1 MSVRLLAVL
10 VVASSVLTGA
20 AAAARSTPQ
29 IEDVEAEASAA
40 TATVTWKTSLPTRGR
55 VAYGVGGLYLY
66 SPRESSPVTAHA
78 VVLPD
83 LTPSTTYAFQIVAST
98 ATATAAGTVTTSA
111 APPDRR
117 FGVAGT
123 HVTANGSLFFPVLSY
138 YQCGASAA
146 AAASLGVNLFMQA
159 PYTGCVPANPN
170 DFNTEPLPP
179 SVSVLSDDYTDR
191 GAGDAGWYLPDEP
204 DGWGIGPDQLPQ
216 LPPSSQTG
224 KLRVLN
230 VSQHFYSA
238 QAPINDRFDRN
249 DYRRFASLADFVG
262 FDIYPIV
269 KFCGRVSLLDV
280 FRAQRE
286 LMTMYAPGMP
296 TFQWIETSEMTGE
309 CPAMQVTPQIVNAE
323 TWLAIAGGACG
334 IGYFTNSWTG
344 KLWNRWDLA
353 PGVEAQLA
361 RTIAQI
367 RGLAPML
374 CAEYGDV
381 TVPWDTSV
389 AASSRSLNGALYV
402 IAVNSSDQPTRIPFR
417 VDALAGRTLRVLD
430 ESRTIKPAKK
440 VYFRDSFE
448 PYQAH
453 VYVAAPP
460 PGP

>member
-1 MSVRLLAVL
+1 LRLLAVL
-10 VVASSVLTGA
+10 VLVSCVLTGA

-29 IEDVEAEASAA
+29 IEDVAAETSAS
-40 TATVTWKTSLPTRGR
+40 TAKVTWKTSLPTRGR
-55 VAYGVGGLYLY
+55 VVYGVGGLYLY
-66 SPRESSPVTAHA
+66 SARESSPVTEHA
-78 VVLPD
+78 AVLPD
-83 LTPSTTYAFQIVAST
+83 LAPSTTYAFEIVASA
-98 ATATAAGTVTTSA
+98 ATATGTVTTSA

-138 YQCGASAA
+138 YQCGASAT
-146 AAASLGVNLFMQA
+146 AAASLGINLFMQA
-159 PYTGCVPANPN
+159 PYTGCVSANPN
-170 DFNTEPLPP
+170 DFSGEPPPP
-179 SVSVLSDDYTDR
+179 SVSVLSDDYTVT
-191 GAGDAGWYLPDEP
+191 GAGNAGWYLPDEP
-204 DGWGIGPDQLPQ
+204 DGWGITPEQLPQ
-216 LPPSSQTG
+216 LPAASQTG

-249 DYRRFASLADFVG
+249 DYKRFVARADLVG
-262 FDIYPIV
+262 FDMYPIV
-269 KFCGRVSLLDV
+269 KFCGRVPLLDV

-286 LMTMYAPGMP
+286 LMTIYAPGMP
-296 TFQWIETSEMTGE
+296 TFQWIETGQMTGE
-309 CPAMQVTPQIVNAE
+309 CPSMQVTPQIVNAE

-334 IGYFTNSWTG
+334 IGYFTNGWTG
-344 KLWNRWDLA
+344 ELWNRWDLA

-367 RGLAPML
+367 HALAPML
-374 CAEYGDV
+374 AGEYGEV

-402 IAVNSSDQPTRIPFR
+402 IAVNSSDQPTTIPFR
-417 VDALAGRTLRVLD
+417 VDALAGRALEVLS
-430 ESRTIKPAKK
+430 ESRTIKPVKK

-448 PYQAH
+448 PFQVH
-453 VYVAAPP
+453 IYVVPPP

>member
-1 MSVRLLAVL
+1 LRLLAVL
-10 VVASSVLTGA
+10 VLVSCVLTGA

-29 IEDVEAEASAA
+29 IEDVAAETSAS
-40 TATVTWKTSLPTRGR
+40 TAKVTWKTSLPTRGR
-55 VAYGVGGLYLY
+55 VVYGVGGLYLY
-66 SPRESSPVTAHA
+66 SARESSPVTEHA
-78 VVLPD
+78 AVLPD
-83 LTPSTTYAFQIVAST
+83 LAPSTTYAFEIVASA
-98 ATATAAGTVTTSA
+98 ATATGTVTTSA

-138 YQCGASAA
+138 YQCGASAT
-146 AAASLGVNLFMQA
+146 AAASLGINLFMQA
-159 PYTGCVPANPN
+159 PYTGCVSANPN
-170 DFNTEPLPP
+170 DFSGEPPPP
-179 SVSVLSDDYTDR
+179 SVSVLSDDYTVT
-191 GAGDAGWYLPDEP
+191 GAGNAGWYLPDEP
-204 DGWGIGPDQLPQ
+204 DGWGITPDQLPQ
-216 LPPSSQTG
+216 LPAASQTG

-249 DYRRFASLADFVG
+249 DYKRFVARADLVG
-262 FDIYPIV
+262 FDMYPIV
-269 KFCGRVSLLDV
+269 KFCGRVPLLDV

-286 LMTMYAPGMP
+286 LMTIYAPGMP
-296 TFQWIETSEMTGE
+296 TFQWIETGQMTGE
-309 CPAMQVTPQIVNAE
+309 CPSMQVTPQIVNAE

-334 IGYFTNSWTG
+334 IGYFTNGWTG
-344 KLWNRWDLA
+344 ELWNRWDLA

-367 RGLAPML
+367 HALAPML
-374 CAEYGDV
+374 AGEYGEV

-402 IAVNSSDQPTRIPFR
+402 IAVNSSDQPTTIPFR
-417 VDALAGRTLRVLD
+417 VDALAGRALEVLS
-430 ESRTIKPAKK
+430 ESRTIKPVKK

-448 PYQAH
+448 PFQVH
-453 VYVAAPP
+453 IYVVPPP